1 MKNSDKTTR
10 IAYVIEAGFEYFVS
24 LFVTGTML
32 GYLLDALGFSDAQQ
46 GIIATL
52 ASFTCGAQLFALAL
66 SGRQKKRIATVG
78 HIVNQGCFVILYLLP
93 IFNLAPA
100 LKTVLLI
107 VFLFLG
113 HLLNNAI
120 NPTKI
125 AWLMESVP
133 DGSRGS
139 FTAVKELVSLMG
151 GIVVSLV
158 FGRVADIFR
167 DGNGMPTR
175 SYYVICAIALLLMTL
190 IHTAT
195 LVVCK
200 EKTTVAAARVPIR
213 KSVILLVR
221 NKNLLKVM
229 GVGIIWNVASALS
242 ASFYASYL
250 REELAFSFTLIAT
263 LTTVG
268 SICRIA
274 ASPLLGRFADKH
286 SFATS
291 MTVSFVVMA
300 GAYLVAMFTQPETR
314 WLYIA
319 YICLHSV
326 AMAGINSGDIN
337 LIYDYVGGEERAAT
351 LGVKN
356 ALGGIS
362 AFLTALMSGAILGAI
377 QRAGGLRIFGITLYA
392 QQFLSLL
399 SFLAVLFLIFYM
411 RRVIAPLHRLEE
423 KESESLTVS
432 ADQK

>member
-1 MKNSDKTTR
+1 M
-10 IAYVIEAGFEYFVS
+10 
-24 LFVTGTML
+24 
-32 GYLLDALGFSDAQQ
+32 
-46 GIIATL
+46 
-52 ASFTCGAQLFALAL
+52 GA
-66 SGRQKKRIATVG
+66 
-78 HIVNQGCFVILYLLP
+78 
-93 IFNLAPA
+93 
-100 LKTVLLI
+100 
-107 VFLFLG
+107 
-113 HLLNNAI
+113 
-120 NPTKI
+120 
-125 AWLMESVP
+125 
-133 DGSRGS
+133 
-139 FTAVKELVSLMG
+139 
-151 GIVVSLV
+151 
-158 FGRVADIFR
+158 
-167 DGNGMPTR
+167 
-175 SYYVICAIALLLMTL
+175 
-190 IHTAT
+190 
-195 LVVCK
+195 
-200 EKTTVAAARVPIR
+200 
-213 KSVILLVR
+213 
-221 NKNLLKVM
+221 
-229 GVGIIWNVASALS
+229 GIIWNVASALS

-268 SICRIA
+268 STCRIV

-300 GAYLVAMFTQPETR
+300 GAYLAAMFTQPETR

-326 AMAGINSGDIN
+326 AMAGINSGVIN

-356 ALGGIS
+356 ALGGIL

-411 RRVIAPLHRLEE
+411 RRVIAPLHRPEE